1 MLIRGGEAGFE
12 SGYFSNCLTPWHC
25 AAGQQIEVNGTIYL
39 RQVEGLASQAQ
50 QSGTKVEVHPLPGLA
65 GGADYCTD
73 S

>member
-1 MLIRGGEAGFE
+1 MINWAYKAGF
-12 SGYFSNCLTPWHC
+12 GIRLFSNGLTAWHC
-25 AAGQQIEVNGTIYL
+25 AAGQQIEINGALYL
-39 RQVEGLASQAQ
+39 RYVEGLASQAQ